1 VGPLGNQPLMIRF
14 IGGFFFSA
22 KFGPGFVIL
31 VGKQGLMEVKG
42 WNSWNLIKITYLCL
56 SKLVSLRIL
65 KYSVVILLFSSLIAH
80 TFSRSLVLADYLVNM
95 ESYKKTC
102 VNKAKPMMHC
112 NGKCQMLKKIKKQ
125 EGESNTNAPA
135 PKFNQ
140 QELILSSK
148 SFYPTIEM
156 FRTQENKFFY
166 AFNSSFNSNYISSI
180 FHPPG
185 V

>member
-1 VGPLGNQPLMIRF
+1 
-14 IGGFFFSA
+14 
-22 KFGPGFVIL
+22 
-31 VGKQGLMEVKG
+31 MEVKE

-56 SKLVSLRIL
+56 SKLVFLRIL
-65 KYSVVILLFSSLIAH
+65 KYSLVILLFSSLIAH
-80 TFSRSLVLADYLVNM
+80 TFSRSLVLADYLVNL
-95 ESYKKTC
+95 ESYKKAC

-112 NGKCQMLKKIKKQ
+112 DGKCQMLKKIKKQ

-148 SFYPTIEM
+148 SFYPTIEI
-156 FRTQENKFFY
+156 FRTQKSKYFY
-166 AFNSSFNSNYISSI
+166 AFKSSLNSKYISSI

>member
-1 VGPLGNQPLMIRF
+1 
-14 IGGFFFSA
+14 
-22 KFGPGFVIL
+22 
-31 VGKQGLMEVKG
+31 
-42 WNSWNLIKITYLCL
+42 
-56 SKLVSLRIL
+56 LVSLYEL
-65 KYSVVILLFSSLIAH
+65 KYSLVILLFSALIAH
-80 TFSRSLVLADYLVNM
+80 TFSKSLVLADYLVNV
-95 ESYKKTC
+95 EAYKKAC

-125 EGESNTNAPA
+125 EGESDANTTA

-148 SFYPTIEM
+148 SFYPTIEILKLH
-156 FRTQENKFFY
+156 QNIIFY
-166 AFNSSFNSNYISSI
+166 TYSSSINSNYLSSI